1 MEYETLTDREELSQL
16 MKDMARNL
24 GACLVGIATIETLAG
39 GPPSADLTYVL
50 PGARSA
56 ICFALPLDQ
65 EKIERYLKKEDH
77 DSHNLDKIRQT
88 TLASGIAL
96 EMSTFLC
103 QLGYP
108 SVPVPANFQ
117 YRNDSQVSY
126 ADRKPPV
133 SHRYLAVRSGLGH
146 FGISGNLITNEHGPD
161 IALAS
166 VVTQAELNPTEPLPE
181 SENYC
186 DNCRLCQA
194 VCSSGFMS
202 PDESS
207 KISLG
212 GHEFSYAKKKTY
224 YRCNYVCGGY
234 AGLNPAGKWS
244 TWSPSRYPIP
254 EKDDEFQQAYNN
266 AADAYIRRPMNDHLY
281 YNSVKPGFKT
291 EYTCSFCQLV
301 CHPDPEVRKHR
312 YRMIIDSG
320 VIVQNEDGTREAVT
334 PGEAKK
340 RLSRMSPD
348 QRSMYEPYDP
358 KKTDP

>member
-1 MEYETLTDREELSQL
+1 MDREELSQI

-24 GACLVGIATIETLAG
+24 GASLVGIATIETLAG

-77 DSHNLDKIRQT
+77 DGHNLDKIRQT

-103 QLGYP
+103 QLGHP

-117 YRNDSQVSY
+117 YRNDSQVNY

-133 SHRYLAVRSGLGH
+133 SHRYLAVASGIGHLGL
-146 FGISGNLITNEHGPD
+146 SGNLITNEHGPT

-166 VVTQAELNPTEPLPE
+166 VVTQAELNPTKPLPG

-186 DNCRLCQA
+186 NNCRLCQA

-212 GHEFSYAKKKTY
+212 GHDFSYAKKKTY

-234 AGLNPAGKWS
+234 AGLNPGGQWS

-254 EKDDEFQQAYNN
+254 EKDNEFQQAYND

-301 CHPDPEVRKHR
+301 CHPDPKVRKYR
-312 YRMIIDSG
+312 YRTIIDNG

-334 PGEAKK
+334 PGEAIK
-340 RLSRMSPD
+340 RLSQMSPER
-348 QRSMYEPYDP
+348 RSMYEPKKKDP
-358 KKTDP
+358 

>member
-1 MEYETLTDREELSQL
+1 MEFETFMDPGELSQL
-16 MKDMARNL
+16 IKDMAGNL
-24 GACLVGIATIETLAG
+24 GACLTGIATTETLAG

-50 PGARSA
+50 SGARSA
-56 ICFALPLDQ
+56 ICFALPLNQ

-77 DSHNLDKIRQT
+77 DAHNLDKIRQT

-117 YRNDSQVSY
+117 YRNDSHVTY

-133 SHRYLAVRSGLGH
+133 SHRYLAVRSGMGH
-146 FGISGNLITNEHGPD
+146 FGLSGNVITKEHGAA

-166 VVTQAELNPTEPLPE
+166 VVTRAELVPTEPLPE
-181 SENYC
+181 LENYC
-186 DNCRLCQA
+186 DECRLCQA

-202 PDESS
+202 PDENSV
-207 KISLG
+207 ILLG

-234 AGLNPAGKWS
+234 AGLNTDGKWS

-254 EKDDEFQQAYNN
+254 RKDEEFQQAYDN
-266 AADAYIRRPMNDHLY
+266 AADAYIKRPMTDHLY

-301 CHPDPEVRKHR
+301 CHPDPKIRKDR
-312 YRMIIDSG
+312 CRMVVDSG
-320 VIVQNEDGTREAVT
+320 VIVQNEDGSREAVS
-334 PGEAKK
+334 PGEAKR
-340 RLSRMSPD
+340 RLSLMPPD
-348 QRSMYEPYDP
+348 RKIAYEPDS
-358 KKTDP
+358 KK